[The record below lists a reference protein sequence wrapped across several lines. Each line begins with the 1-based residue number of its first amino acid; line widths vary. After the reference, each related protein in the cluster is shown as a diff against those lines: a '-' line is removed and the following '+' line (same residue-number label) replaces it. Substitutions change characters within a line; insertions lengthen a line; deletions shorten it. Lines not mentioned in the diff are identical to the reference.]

1 MAIILA
7 QLLRGNNKKML
18 LIDYRDNLKYALD
31 KLDIDLVDSISNLI
45 YDTIANK
52 SRIFF
57 CGNGGSAANPSHST
71 GDWSKE
77 LGARTHCL
85 TDNIASLTAWAND
98 TDYSNVFV
106 GQLETF
112 YEDADILLAFSGSG
126 NSPNVINAL
135 NFVNNKG
142 GTTIGFTGNYNG
154 GKGGKLSQLSKF
166 SLVFNTESMEII
178 EDLQLITCHMIKQ
191 TVKAVIF

>member
-1 MAIILA
+1 MDKPVDYASDLILAIESLDMEQIDHISNIILDCI
-7 QLLRGNNKKML
+7 K
-18 LIDYRDNLKYALD
+18 
-31 KLDIDLVDSISNLI
+31 
-45 YDTIANK
+45 NK
-52 SRIFF
+52 STIFM
-57 CGNGGSAANPSHST
+57 CGNGGSAANPSHSS

-77 LGARTHCL
+77 IGARTHCL
-85 TDNIASLTAWAND
+85 SDNIASLTAWSND
-98 TDYSNVFV
+98 FDYSQVFFR
-106 GQLETF
+106 QLET
-112 YEDADILLAFSGSG
+112 YYNEGDLLLAFSGSG
-126 NSPNVINAL
+126 NSSNVINAVEY
-135 NFVNNKG
+135 VNKRG

>member
-1 MAIILA
+1 
-7 QLLRGNNKKML
+7 ML
-18 LIDYRDNLKYALD
+18 LIEYRDNLKYALD

-52 SRIFF
+52 RRIFF
-57 CGNGGSAANPSHST
+57 CGNGGSAANPSHSA

-77 LGARTHCL
+77 IGARTHCL

-154 GKGGKLSQLSKF
+154 KRGGRLAEISEYT
-166 SLVFNTESMEII
+166 FNFDTQSMEII
-178 EDLQLITCHMIKQ
+178 EDLELIICHMIKNNI
-191 TVKAVIF
+191 KAKLDKLDK